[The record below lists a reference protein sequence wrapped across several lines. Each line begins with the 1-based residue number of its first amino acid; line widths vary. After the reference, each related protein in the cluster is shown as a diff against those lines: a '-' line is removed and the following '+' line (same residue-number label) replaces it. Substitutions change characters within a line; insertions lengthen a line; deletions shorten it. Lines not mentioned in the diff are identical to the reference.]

1 MSNWR
6 NIPALVDFCSA
17 AAILGTHMDHLWTPW
32 RYAYITRSDPQAR
45 TGVAPEL
52 SAWPAAEDKHC
63 VFCNMIAATDYAIA
77 HGMPV
82 ETAERASHLV
92 HRGTHCFVCLNVYPY
107 ATGHVL
113 ILPYLHIDSLAAAPP
128 DAAHEIIDLAQTA
141 ERALRT
147 TYRPDGINLGMN
159 LGEAAGAGIAGHIHM
174 HVLPRWIGDTNFM
187 TVTAETRVLP
197 EALDITWKRLREA
210 FGNDATPR
218 PMRTSK
224 KEDSL

>member
-1 MSNWR
+1 M
-6 NIPALVDFCSA
+6 VDFCSA

-63 VFCNMIAATDYAIA
+63 VFCNMVAATDYAIA

-92 HRGTHCFVCLNVYPY
+92 HRGTHCFVCLNAYPY

-128 DAAHEIIDLAQTA
+128 DAAREIIDLAQTS
-141 ERALRT
+141 ERALRS

-174 HVLPRWIGDTNFM
+174 HMLPRWIGDTNFM

-218 PMRTSK
+218 PVRTSK